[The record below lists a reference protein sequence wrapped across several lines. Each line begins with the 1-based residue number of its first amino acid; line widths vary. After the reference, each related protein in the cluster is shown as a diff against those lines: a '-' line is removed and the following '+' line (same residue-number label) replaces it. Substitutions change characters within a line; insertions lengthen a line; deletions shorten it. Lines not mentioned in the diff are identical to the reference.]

1 MSAASPRRVIRTA
14 VLRHGRRPP
23 GGAAPPGTAL
33 IMTAAADLSTESAFP
48 EERAARLA
56 TVRATNGRT
65 SGDPASLGR
74 SCGRA
79 EGGHV
84 RVVVQ
89 RADLERKRRRPP
101 GARLRHLGGQ
111 AQMAHKTPKPGAEQR
126 PEFPPPPASSPAWAI
141 APSQVPTRRGNG
153 NQAVTHVPG
162 LSCYLCSR
170 LHPESNS
177 LIQMEQEAF
186 SRNRWGSWKARQTDG
201 TTSWG

>member
-65 SGDPASLGR
+65 SGDPASPGR

-84 RVVVQ
+84 RGVVQ

-101 GARLRHLGGQ
+101 GARLRRLGGQ

-141 APSQVPTRRGNG
+141 AHSRGNSCIAIPKPTPTITSSERALPSSHTAW
-153 NQAVTHVPG
+153 QRQPG
-162 LSCYLCSR
+162 CHPCSR
-170 LHPESNS
+170 LILLP
-177 LIQMEQEAF
+177 MFPVAP
-186 SRNRWGSWKARQTDG
+186 RV
-201 TTSWG
+201 